1 MTPTRNILSTFRS
14 SFDKYPFFLHNYT
27 LHTRPLHPSYLQGSR
42 VLGMVRIFEEVTSS
56 KVSPPFFPLVAPSR
70 FTPTSIKVSELRQ
83 KFENLPE
90 ANKTKPKSNSEKFEE
105 RLNEIADIFQRHP
118 ATNHPLFSYLKDQ
131 SDTGFNKLQYA
142 IFYNNFLFRTK
153 ETIPSVALALARAAL
168 EGDNATVAMH
178 GRNLGDET
186 GHGNPDHVHSQ
197 LLMNTFNEHGKRIF
211 DLDPITIQDLKT
223 SILITPEV
231 KEYCE
236 MKEDIFRK
244 SYPHIA
250 GNMWAHEYAADDM
263 LTNFREAYFEPYKSH
278 YTDAE
283 YEKLMKFF
291 DAHRDDSVEGGDVE
305 AEHERMARQA
315 VYFACKG
322 DIKRLDAV
330 LEGGLMM
337 LDCQARVWDSILR
350 ETIKF
355 EKWQEKVPPI
365 LTQDQVRESRLIADS
380 ASVTPSSD
388 SASVTTTSYL
398 ASVTT
403 TSDLASVTTTSDL
416 ASVTTP
422 SSSINSAKAICCLT
436 TNPKISR

>member
-1 MTPTRNILSTFRS
+1 MTPIKNILSTFYRPLS
-14 SFDKYPFFLHNYT
+14 TQYPNFL
-27 LHTRPLHPSYLQGSR
+27 LHTRPLHPSYIQASR
-42 VLGMVRIFEEVTSS
+42 VLGMVRIYEEVISN
-56 KVSPPFFPLVAPSR
+56 KVSSPFFPVVATSR
-70 FTPTSIKVSELRQ
+70 FTPTSKKVSELRR

-90 ANKTKPKSNSEKFEE
+90 ADKTKPKSNSEKFEE
-105 RLNEIADIFQRHP
+105 KLNEIADIFQSHP
-118 ATNHPLFSYLKDQ
+118 ATNHQLFSYLKDQ
-131 SDTGFNKLQYA
+131 SDTGFNKFQYA

-197 LLMNTFNEHGKRIF
+197 LLMDTHNFHGKRVF
-211 DLDPITIQDLKT
+211 DIDPITIQDLKT

-236 MKEDIFRK
+236 MKEEIFRK

-250 GNMWAHEYAADDM
+250 GNMWAHEYLADDM
-263 LTNFREAYFEPYKSH
+263 LTKFREAYFEPYKSH
-278 YTDAE
+278 YTEDE
-283 YEKLMKFF
+283 YKELMKFF

-315 VYFACKG
+315 VYFSCKG
-322 DIKRLDAV
+322 DIKKLDAV

-350 ETIKF
+350 ETKKY
-355 EKWQEKVPPI
+355 EKWMEKVPPI
-365 LTQDQVRESRLIADS
+365 LTQAQTKESKLTADS
-380 ASVTPSSD
+380 A
-388 SASVTTTSYL
+388 
-398 ASVTT
+398 
-403 TSDLASVTTTSDL
+403 
-416 ASVTTP
+416 TP
-422 SSSINSAKAICCLT
+422 SSSINSAEVIGS
-436 TNPKISR
+436 SRPDITEKSRQI

>member
-1 MTPTRNILSTFRS
+1 
-14 SFDKYPFFLHNYT
+14 
-27 LHTRPLHPSYLQGSR
+27 
-42 VLGMVRIFEEVTSS
+42 
-56 KVSPPFFPLVAPSR
+56 
-70 FTPTSIKVSELRQ
+70 
-83 KFENLPE
+83 
-90 ANKTKPKSNSEKFEE
+90 
-105 RLNEIADIFQRHP
+105 
-118 ATNHPLFSYLKDQ
+118 
-131 SDTGFNKLQYA
+131 LQYT

-197 LLMNTFNEHGKRIF
+197 LLMDTHNFHGSRVF
-211 DLDPITIQDLKT
+211 DLDPIAIQDLKT

-236 MKEDIFRK
+236 MKEEIFRK

-278 YTDAE
+278 YTEDE
-283 YEKLMKFF
+283 YKELMKFF

-315 VYFACKG
+315 VYFSCKG
-322 DIKRLDAV
+322 DIKKLDAV

-350 ETIKF
+350 ETKKF
-355 EKWQEKVPPI
+355 EYWIEKVPPI
-365 LTQDQVRESRLIADS
+365 LTKDQAKELKLTADS
-380 ASVTPSSD
+380 ATPSG
-388 SASVTTTSYL
+388 SV
-398 ASVTT
+398 
-403 TSDLASVTTTSDL
+403 
-416 ASVTTP
+416 
-422 SSSINSAKAICCLT
+422 NSAKAIV
-436 TNPKISR
+436 SRPNITEKLR